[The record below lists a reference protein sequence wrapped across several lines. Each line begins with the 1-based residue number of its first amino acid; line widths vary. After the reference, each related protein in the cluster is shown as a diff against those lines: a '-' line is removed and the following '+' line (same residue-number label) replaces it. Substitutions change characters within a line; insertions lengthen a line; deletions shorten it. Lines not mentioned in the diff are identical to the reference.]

1 MKNPILRKISLG
13 TANFAMDY
21 GISNNYKKLSIKNIK
36 KIIRRCEKRNILRL
50 DTAEGYNNCHRI
62 IGDSIK
68 KKWKI
73 TTKIPL
79 IKSNDSHAIKKKIF
93 ELINKILKDLK
104 TKDIEELLLHDENQL
119 IKSNGKKIYKI
130 LKQFKKEKIIKN
142 IGVSFY
148 NKKKLNKTIKK
159 FKIDVV
165 QLPINYV
172 NREFLEKDLLHSLKK
187 KNIKIQARSIFH
199 QGILLNKNIKFK
211 KKRFN
216 EHLKYIY
223 NWHKIRNLNY
233 LQTALGFFSKKPFIS
248 NLVIGVDSLKQL
260 NQIINF
266 KLKKVNEFPII
277 DDKTFLDLRE
287 ITKN

>member
-1 MKNPILRKISLG
+1 MKNLIFKKITLG

-21 GISNNYKKLSIKNIK
+21 GISNNYKKLSTKEIK
-36 KIIRRCEKRNILRL
+36 KIISHCEKINILRL
-50 DTAEGYNNCHRI
+50 DTAEGYNNCHQI

-79 IKSNDSHAIKKKIF
+79 IKSNNSYTIKKNIF
-93 ELINKILKDLK
+93 ELIDKILKDLK
-104 TKDIEELLLHDENQL
+104 IKDIENLMLHDENQL
-119 IKSNGKKIYKI
+119 LKSNGKKIFKV
-130 LKQFKKEKIIKN
+130 LRQLKKEKIIKN

-159 FKIDVV
+159 FKIDAV
-165 QLPINYV
+165 QLPINYI
-172 NREFLEKDLLHSLKK
+172 NREFLERDLLHMLKK
-187 KNIKIQARSIFH
+187 KKIKIQARSIFH

-216 EHLKYIY
+216 EHLKYIH
-223 NWHKIRNLNY
+223 NWHKLRNLNY

-248 NLVIGVDSLKQL
+248 NLIIGVDSLKQL

-266 KLKKVNEFPII
+266 KLKKINEFPINV
-277 DDKTFLDLRE
+277 DKTFLDLRQ